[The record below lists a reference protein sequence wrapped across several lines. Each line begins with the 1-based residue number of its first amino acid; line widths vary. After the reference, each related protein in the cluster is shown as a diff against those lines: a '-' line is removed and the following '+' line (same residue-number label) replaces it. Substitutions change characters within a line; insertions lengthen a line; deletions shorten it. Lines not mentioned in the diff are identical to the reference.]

1 MFPAR
6 SLTAALVVALA
17 LAMLGLFVERRA
29 SEAQP
34 SPVSRTVLALYDS
47 SEAPPTSDVLPA
59 RSNLI
64 HTLAEMPLNYLGL
77 RLEYLDVHTE
87 PLPTAE
93 QMQRYLGIITW
104 FGDDRLRGAEQ
115 YLYWL
120 QAQIQTGK
128 RVVILGG
135 LGAAVDGVRGVEV
148 DPALV
153 DATYAA
159 LGLQYSAARS
169 GSQTDNPLLLAIRR
183 KVPEMVEFERTLD
196 GELFQ
201 YEQFRSVSPANRVY
215 LTITRLD
222 RLDGDSDVVVTGPWG
237 GFVLSGYEYYYE
249 PRSFQKRWRINPF
262 LFFEDAFGI
271 QGYPRPDV
279 STLNGSRVFYTHIDG
294 DGFNNISEIDYV
306 SLSAELL
313 LQRFIK
319 RYELPFTVSIVVNDI
334 DPAIVGSL
342 PGLRTDQ
349 PHTGHGA
356 GALAAVAPGERQLR
370 VAREL
375 FAQPNVEPA
384 SHTYTHPFD
393 WAKTV
398 DIDLEI
404 KTALDFLNERVAAP
418 GRPVQI
424 VLWSGAT
431 NPREEAVARADEVGL
446 LNING
451 GDGRFDAAQNSYTN
465 LAPLTTQVGKLIQF
479 YTSNANDN
487 IYGNDWTGP
496 YYGLRNVIQTWER
509 TESPRRI
516 GAMNVYYHI
525 FTAEKHAAVR
535 ALEETYD
542 YALARDIA
550 PLFTTEYVRLVQGF
564 LSTELVREAEDSW
577 LVRHNGALR
586 TMRFDDEPRFP
597 DLDRSHNVLGFRH
610 YQGALYVFLG
620 EAPDSRIVLT
630 AQPPRRPYL
639 ALGSH
644 RVVEWRVENETLTV
658 ALEGIGRKTVV
669 IGNLRPETEFT
680 VVEQA
685 EAQRVHRL
693 RSDAAGQLTW
703 RTAAGGRERTTVRLV
718 VSGALAASAP
728 PAGPQ

>member
-1 MFPAR
+1 MIRLR
-6 SLTAALVVALA
+6 SLPAVLTVALGLVTFGL
-17 LAMLGLFVERRA
+17 LAERRA
-29 SEAQP
+29 GEAQP

-47 SEAPPTSDVLPA
+47 SEAPPNADVPPA

-77 RLEYLDVHTE
+77 RLHYLDVHTE
-87 PLPTAE
+87 PLPPAAE
-93 QMQRYLGIITW
+93 MQRYLGIITW
-104 FGDDRLRGAEQ
+104 FGDDRLREAEQ

-120 QAQIQTGK
+120 QAQIQAGK

-135 LGAAVDGVRGVEV
+135 LGAAVDSERGVEV
-148 DPALV
+148 DYALI

-159 LGLQYSAARS
+159 LGLQYSAANA
-169 GSQTDNPLLLAIRR
+169 GFQTDNPLLLAVRQ

-201 YEQFRSVSPANRVY
+201 YEQFRSASPANRVY

-262 LFFEDAFGI
+262 AFFEEAFGI
-271 QGYPRPDV
+271 KGYPRPDV
-279 STLNGSRVFYTHIDG
+279 STLNGSRVFYTHVDG

-306 SLSAELL
+306 SLSTELL

-319 RYELPFTVSIVVNDI
+319 QYALPFTVSIVVNDI
-334 DPAIVGSL
+334 DPAV
-342 PGLRTDQ
+342 
-349 PHTGHGA
+349 A
-356 GALAAVAPGERQLR
+356 GGERQLR

-393 WAKTV
+393 WSKPV
-398 DIDLEI
+398 DIEREI
-404 KTALDFLNERVAAP
+404 KGALDFLNERVAAP
-418 GRPVQI
+418 GRPVQL

-431 NPREEAVARADEVGL
+431 NPREEAVARAYEVGL

-465 LAPLTTQVGKLIQF
+465 LAPLTTQVGQLIQF

-487 IYGNDWTGP
+487 IYGNDWTSP

-516 GAMNVYYHI
+516 GALNVYYHI

-535 ALEETYD
+535 ALEEVYE

-550 PLFTTEYVRLVQGF
+550 SVFTTEYLRIVQGF
-564 LSTELVREAEDSW
+564 LSAELLREGEDSW
-577 LVRHNGALR
+577 LLRNSGALR
-586 TMRFDDEPRFP
+586 TVRFDDEPRAP
-597 DLDRSHNVLGFRH
+597 DLDRSQNVLGFRH

-620 EAPDSRIVLT
+620 EAPESRIVLT

-639 ALGSH
+639 ALASH
-644 RVVEWRVENETLTV
+644 RVVEWRQEGGALTV
-658 ALEGIGRKTVV
+658 AVEGIGRKKIVV
-669 IGNLRPETEFT
+669 GNLRPNAEFT
-680 VVEQA
+680 VLEQA
-685 EAQRVHRL
+685 DGQRTHRL

-703 RTAAGGRERTTVRLV
+703 LSPAGGRERAGVRIV
-718 VSGALAASAP
+718 IPDALAEESRS
-728 PAGPQ
+728 GGS